1 MRPGV
6 YITEVANVM
15 GANVPVEAIIVRH
28 ENNVMYS
35 RMIVPP
41 ELAVVE
47 MARGRLTV
55 AEIMFDACLN

>member
-1 MRPGV
+1 
-6 YITEVANVM
+6 
-15 GANVPVEAIIVRH
+15 VPVEAIIVRH